1 MTPKKPN
8 PGRQSRRQ
16 RALHA
21 ALIPCAAAVFAL
33 AGCGGDDPASPA
45 LPAAHVLSLDG
56 SGDRVQDLGP
66 ASAFDF
72 VSRTVTF
79 TVEAW
84 VRFDNPDAD
93 RLQIIAANT
102 FTRDEG
108 GFLFGL
114 ENRDSDKP
122 RQLRLDVMDGSG
134 EYAVSARSYPGV
146 IVDTG
151 WHHVCVTVNS
161 AEARFYVDGIA
172 CTESSSWNFD
182 LQLVPASRPLLLGDG
197 YSESPT
203 AYDFYL
209 HGALDEVRIWTSY
222 RTPAQIVEGME
233 TAPGPDVTGSI
244 DSGLVGYWRFDRT
257 EDLGVGESGVNDVRD
272 ESAAGNHG
280 ELSGDAAIRG
290 IDKPV
295 GP

>member
-1 MTPKKPN
+1 MMTKN
-8 PGRQSRRQ
+8 
-16 RALHA
+16 
-21 ALIPCAAAVFAL
+21 LIPGLRRKRTLRCVSLLCGVFLAAL
-33 AGCGGDDPASPA
+33 AGCGGDDPTSPA
-45 LPAAHVLSLDG
+45 PAADHVLSLDG
-56 SGDRVQDLGP
+56 DGDRVQDLGP

-84 VRFDNPDAD
+84 VRFDEPDAD

-114 ENRDSDKP
+114 ENRDSAKP

-134 EYAVSARSYPGV
+134 EYALSARSYPGV
-146 IVDTG
+146 IIDSD
-151 WHHVCVTVNS
+151 WHHVCVTVHS
-161 AEARFYVDGIA
+161 AEARFYVDGVA
-172 CTESSSWNFD
+172 CTESSDWNFD
-182 LQLVPASRPLLLGDG
+182 LRLVPASRPLLLGDG

-209 HGALDEVRIWTSY
+209 DGALDEVRFWSSA
-222 RTPAQIVEGME
+222 RTATQIVEGM
-233 TAPGPDVTGSI
+233 TTRPGPDVTGSV
-244 DSGLVGYWRFDRT
+244 DSGLVGYWRFDKP
-257 EDLGVGESGVNDVRD
+257 EDLGVGEAGTNDVRD

-280 ELSGDAAIRG
+280 ELTGDAAIRG
-290 IDKPV
+290 VDGPV
-295 GP
+295 AR